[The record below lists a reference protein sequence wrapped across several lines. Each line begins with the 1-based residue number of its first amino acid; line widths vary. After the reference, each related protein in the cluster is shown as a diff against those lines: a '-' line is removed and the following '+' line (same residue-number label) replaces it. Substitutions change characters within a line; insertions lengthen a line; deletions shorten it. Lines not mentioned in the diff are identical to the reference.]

1 MFIRLLSFVRES
13 DLIFFKQVKF
23 VFIDGEPS
31 QELQESCAAF
41 GLKIMVKELAVYPR
55 KERGRIASD
64 YVCELLDD
72 HHVDFL
78 FILCNKILSGP
89 LLSKYHNRIINT
101 HPAVLPSFKG
111 TKAIDQALAAKA
123 FLLGLTV
130 HFIDEHLDA
139 GIPILQTI
147 RHHSFFQDDYISIL
161 GDSKIAILQVMKWL
175 SEERI
180 TVTSGYALIEG
191 ADYSSSRFIPALEEP
206 KLIAAVKN

>member
-13 DLIFFKQVKF
+13 DFSAFKQVKF

-31 QELQESCAAF
+31 QELQESCAAV
-41 GLKIMVKELAVYPR
+41 GLKIIVKELTVYPR

-64 YVCELLDD
+64 CVCELLDE
-72 HHVDFL
+72 HKIDFL

-130 HFIDEHLDA
+130 HFIDEDLDA

-147 RHHSFFQDDYISIL
+147 RHHSFFQGDYMSVL
-161 GDSKIAILQVMKWL
+161 GDSVIAILQVMKWL
-175 SEERI
+175 SDDRI
-180 TVTSGYALIEG
+180 TINSGYALVEN

-206 KLIAAVKN
+206 KLVDSIS